1 MDVACARRAGWN
13 GFRIAFV
20 ALLSALPLPAQEIIE
35 LTGEDRWLEADFREL
50 YRLGTLAGEEWEQFG
65 DLDDVAFDR
74 AGNLHILDTQS
85 NRVFVVGQRRP
96 RLVPGTLGG
105 QGEGPGEFVA
115 AMGMAVMADG
125 RVAVADMSR
134 RVYQVF
140 SPDGEFRR
148 TVPMAGNPDI
158 TTVGFVRAQ
167 PGADAIIKVPTLAR
181 WVRFSG
187 DAFRGPLV
195 LPSSHVV
202 VRTNLAGARAE
213 TDTIAKPWL
222 PPIDFESWDEMGLR
236 NRTPTPTLMLSV
248 FSPALHLDVLPDGGL
263 AFSDSSAYAIKI
275 TEPGGRL
282 LRVVMRPLHPQP
294 MSRRVIRAEKDR
306 RLTLAE
312 GLAVTRRCFGEHS
325 EPHREP
331 GFCRPDPRRR
341 WTGHLLGRPDLG
353 PSARGESPR
362 RRSHRCARTGRAAT
376 WAPIP
381 PERPRY
387 RRRSAQ
393 DGLLAFVETDALGVE
408 TVIVKRLETR

>member
-1 MDVACARRAGWN
+1 MD
-13 GFRIAFV
+13 
-20 ALLSALPLPAQEIIE
+20 
-35 LTGEDRWLEADFREL
+35 
-50 YRLGTLAGEEWEQFG
+50 
-65 DLDDVAFDR
+65 
-74 AGNLHILDTQS
+74 
-85 NRVFVVGQRRP
+85 
-96 RLVPGTLGG
+96 
-105 QGEGPGEFVA
+105 
-115 AMGMAVMADG
+115 DG

-167 PGADAIIKVPTLAR
+167 PGADAIIKVPTLAQ

-202 VRTNLAGARAE
+202 VRTNLAGASAE
-213 TDTIAKPWL
+213 TDTIARPWL
-222 PPIDFESWDEMGLR
+222 PPIDFENWDEMGLR

-282 LRVVMRPLHPQP
+282 LRIVKRPLHPQP

-312 GLAVTRRCFGEHS
+312 GLAVTGVVSASIRNRIESLDFADQIPVVGGLGTSWDGLIWVHRLGENPLDDGPIDVLAADGRYLGTYPPGTTTLPTAFG
-325 EPHREP
+325 P
-331 GFCRPDPRRR
+331 
-341 WTGHLLGRPDLG
+341 
-353 PSARGESPR
+353 
-362 RRSHRCARTGRAAT
+362 
-376 WAPIP
+376 
-381 PERPRY
+381 
-387 RRRSAQ
+387 